1 MNQKMDFDDILIEWG
16 YRVHN
21 GQPNPKNTNHLYH
34 LSQILYENGW
44 PYNVVEGLMHNLL
57 EQDSEREKLMKKV
70 IKYKD
75 KEGSDKEITVGGA
88 LKQGEEHPAYKQAKQ
103 MTQKDEKPK
112 GDKVDEPSDFDRD
125 TKQNKGVDPN
135 YDRDG
140 ETKKPQDTTNPLE
153 QEVFT
158 EPLGEPTDEDFNQ
171 KNEKHSVNKKIN
183 LEEKLNELGIDI
195 NKVPKKYL
203 KVLER
208 MLNTNFQTDSQ
219 GKVIKP
225 ISELSHFISE
235 GGAGEIRSQAG
246 EILTMIGSSMQNPE
260 REEFFKA
267 IEEHIIE
274 QTTPPNAP
282 TQEELDSVNSV
293 EKLKE
298 LQEKYPS
305 VKLDTT
311 SNRKSAKEGK
321 LKKQNFYKNNNVLVQ
336 SSWLDA
342 ARKNNKAIDDFLQTE
357 MGDDYEIVASSWDVD
372 EEAKALGLPLDKK
385 GKSTDSYIKVKDK
398 DGNEKIIQISL
409 KKDGQIRLTNS
420 SPSKTF
426 GTRELTDEEKQKF
439 KENAADIGIED
450 VDGDGEISI
459 DDIDESK
466 WTQRQNQKYLD
477 FFNKDDKKQKL
488 IELIKSGKLK
498 TNLKKLGLDPN
509 SDDFESKLEALLSG
523 KGKARDR
530 NKLLLEA
537 LKLVDGGDEVIK
549 EIQEATE
556 KTLNNIVRAMEVDPI
571 KEKMLNNIQES
582 LPLRDIVEGRE
593 VMMVG
598 DISMD
603 KRTMKKLFGTD
614 NFDEVKQ
621 NLKVDLSKKPPVVKY
636 VAGEGEKEIIIATIG
651 VREDGKNYGSSLK
664 FEMNLSKDF
673 ENQAAEAHREVH
685 N

>member
-1 MNQKMDFDDILIEWG
+1 LIKLKNILNLIFENWVKS
-16 YRVHN
+16 VH
-21 GQPNPKNTNHLYH
+21 PKIPDLKNYSHRLK
-34 LSQILYENGW
+34 LEN
-44 PYNVVEGLMHNLL
+44 VL
-57 EQDSEREKLMKKV
+57 EQHGFTWEEVAYLMEAKIDPETPVTYQIKTKDGKTVKKTTTYKSASTRPKGTPARDAADKLKGDGKS
-70 IKYKD
+70 KD
-75 KEGSDKEITVGGA
+75 VE
-88 LKQGEEHPAYKQAKQ
+88 
-103 MTQKDEKPK
+103 
-112 GDKVDEPSDFDRD
+112 GDKVAGPGDFDRD
-125 TKQNKGVDPN
+125 SDSNKDIDPD
-135 YDRDG
+135 YARPTDD
-140 ETKKPQDTTNPLE
+140 EKPQDAANPLE

-158 EPLGEPTDEDFNQ
+158 EPLGEPTDDDFNE
-171 KNEKHSVNKKIN
+171 KNKQHSVEDKIN

-208 MLNTNFQTDSQ
+208 MLNTNIQTDSQ

-225 ISELSHFISE
+225 ISELSHFITE

-246 EILTMIGSSMQNPE
+246 EILTMIGSSIQNPE

-267 IEEHIIE
+267 IEEHIRK
-274 QTTPPNAP
+274 QTSPPNAP
-282 TQEELDSVNSV
+282 TQDELDSVDSV

-298 LQEKYPS
+298 LQKKYPS
-305 VKLDTT
+305 VRLDTP
-311 SNRKSAKEGK
+311 SNRKSAQKGK
-321 LKKQNFYKNNNVLVQ
+321 LGKQNFYKNNNVLVQ

-342 ARKNNKAIDDFLQTE
+342 AIKNNKAIDDFLKTE
-357 MGDDYEIVASSWDVD
+357 MGEDYEIVASAWDVD
-372 EEAKALGLPLDKK
+372 EEAKAIGLPLDKK

-409 KKDGQIRLTNS
+409 KKDGNIRLTNS

-426 GTRELTDEEKQKF
+426 GTKELTDEEKQEF

-459 DDIDESK
+459 EDIDEAK

-477 FFNKDDKKQKL
+477 FFNQVDKKQKL

-498 TNLKKLGLDPN
+498 TNLKKLGLDPK
-509 SDDFESKLEALLSG
+509 SDDFESRIEALLSG
-523 KGKARDR
+523 KGLARDR

-537 LKLVDGGDEVIK
+537 LKSIDGGDEVIK
-549 EIQEATE
+549 EIQEATG
-556 KTLNNIVRAMEVDPI
+556 KILNNIVRAMEVDPI

-582 LPLRDIVEGRE
+582 LPLRDIVEGKE

-636 VAGEGEKEIIIATIG
+636 VAGEGEQEIIIATIG

-673 ENQAAEAHREVH
+673 ENQAADAHREVH